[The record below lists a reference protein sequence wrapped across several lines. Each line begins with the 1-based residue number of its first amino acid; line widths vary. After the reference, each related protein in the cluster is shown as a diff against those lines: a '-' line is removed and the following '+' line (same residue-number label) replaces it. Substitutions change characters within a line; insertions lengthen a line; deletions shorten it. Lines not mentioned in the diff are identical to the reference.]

1 MICTEVKANPEH
13 IFQTDKMKIK
23 TMLGVGV
30 ESCDLKKNVIGD
42 CVKICNRSSK
52 RQVQEAT

>member
-23 TMLGVGV
+23 TMLGW
-30 ESCDLKKNVIGD
+30 EL
-42 CVKICNRSSK
+42 NR
-52 RQVQEAT
+52 VT